1 MVEYFGKR
9 LAGFA
14 FTRGGWV
21 QSYGSR
27 CVKPPIIYGDVCRP
41 VQIMV
46 GWTTHAHSLTDRP
59 VRGRLTGPVTILQW
73 SFARDDQL
81 LAETCRQI
89 ALAIRD
95 EVIDLEAAGV

>member
-1 MVEYFGKR
+1 M
-9 LAGFA
+9 
-14 FTRGGWV
+14 
-21 QSYGSR
+21 
-27 CVKPPIIYGDVCRP
+27 
-41 VQIMV
+41 
-46 GWTTHAHSLTDRP
+46 
-59 VRGRLTGPVTILQW
+59 LQW